1 MVGIAGGLR
10 SRSGFCSGW
19 SLGIGREG
27 ILYFFEAFHICK
39 QLSRKAAYIKAPIFN
54 LLQVVCWGIERGS
67 RIEPDAQP

>member
-1 MVGIAGGLR
+1 MAGIAGGCGR
-10 SRSGFCSGW
+10 GAGFAPGGLW
-19 SLGIGREG
+19 GIGREG